1 MRNGAPG
8 NIGSKKTRE
17 GRKLR
22 THTHTRNFGLRKQV
36 RENEKVPTPITVNI
50 TTYRNIVPIFTP
62 LWDRE
67 SGALSFFRRNNFTNL
82 QQLTFYLRGNFGN
95 LASSHLHFSFATS
108 KFIYIFSMWELF
120 INHLCLSFNGV
131 VLNACGTN
139 VFFGDKILGHSFDPK
154 YGKILDLIVV

>member
-1 MRNGAPG
+1 MEHPG
-8 NIGSKKTRE
+8 TLGRRKPEKE
-17 GRKLR
+17 GNC

-67 SGALSFFRRNNFTNL
+67 SGALSFFRQNNFKNL
-82 QQLTFYLRGNFGN
+82 KKPTLYLRGNFGN